1 MLSVFLWAVIYEI
14 TYIISQTVSS
24 HFNAW
29 RWFTPLAMLL
39 YICIFLVWIYVTGR
53 NCDIAL
59 GKGNV
64 LEHVSIIY
72 MLPLLVLPICNIV
85 MGKGLQVP
93 LYTAVYL
100 VSASIAEEIFFR
112 GFLLHY
118 FSKKSKAFGIVFT
131 SVLFAILHLSNL
143 VHCKDVVYIVL
154 QVLCALV
161 MGICYS
167 EIVILYKSLL
177 PCFVAHIF
185 TNITGV
191 NTVLVPNYGE
201 MRFLLWIVIVFFAG
215 YGFYLYRKIR

>member
-1 MLSVFLWAVIYEI
+1 MNNNFLSQKMIKL
-14 TYIISQTVSS
+14 
-24 HFNAW
+24 
-29 RWFTPLAMLL
+29 
-39 YICIFLVWIYVTGR
+39 
-53 NCDIAL
+53 
-59 GKGNV
+59 
-64 LEHVSIIY
+64 
-72 MLPLLVLPICNIV
+72 LPLLVLPIANI
-85 MGKGLQVP
+85 
-93 LYTAVYL
+93 AVYGIKL
-100 VSASIAEEIFFR
+100 EFCNTITMLCVAIIEEIFFR

-201 MRFLLWIVIVFFAG
+201 MRFLLWIAIIFFAG